1 MDEQGGLG
9 NSGTAGTTRTV
20 PPLSSMPTTNVS
32 SSTTFVSRSSS
43 HHTDG
48 RSDSTDELAELAA
61 PEAMPRIQKIVL
73 IAAVII
79 IVVAVLYYNLKLS
92 R

>member
-1 MDEQGGLG
+1 MSSPTSSERAR
-9 NSGTAGTTRTV
+9 SAGTTSADCAAGER
-20 PPLSSMPTTNVS
+20 N
-32 SSTTFVSRSSS
+32 RA
-43 HHTDG
+43 
-48 RSDSTDELAELAA
+48 DELAELAS

-79 IVVAVLYYNLKLS
+79 IVVAVLYYNIKLS